1 MIPSDATS
9 QTQAVV
15 SEIEL
20 LAEEAR
26 EMQELTGEGTKKN
39 SMSHSYAPYRTTYHN
54 HYH

>member
-26 EMQELTGEGTKKN
+26 EVERLAGEKN
-39 SMSHSYAPYRTTYHN
+39 NYF
-54 HYH
+54 

>member
-26 EMQELTGEGTKKN
+26 EVERLAGEKTN
-39 SMSHSYAPYRTTYHN
+39 YF
-54 HYH
+54 

>member
-9 QTQAVV
+9 QTQTVV

-26 EMQELTGEGTKKN
+26 EMKELAGIKANKST
-39 SMSHSYAPYRTTYHN
+39 H
-54 HYH
+54 